1 MEYRIIKPPSRG
13 TLEILARRKGSG
25 NAVKLEDVDAVGLV
39 QGRLIEMVCAAD
51 VAEKAVGVTVE
62 DIRGM
67 IICWGQLPPAYD
79 HAGNLW
85 GYGFGRSGPGRN
97 PTERKGGSGGMVTA
111 RLTGN
116 IWATRKS
123 DLLSGYKLLLA
134 EVIGG
139 TRAGESMVVIDTIGA
154 GIGDRVIVACGSSA
168 RRMLGSDEIPAD
180 AAVVGI
186 IDEDCAF
193 EDS

>member
-1 MEYRIIKPPSRG
+1 MEYRIIKSPSRG

-62 DIRGM
+62 DIRGSCPQHM
-67 IICWGQLPPAYD
+67 IMLAI
-79 HAGNLW
+79 
-85 GYGFGRSGPGRN
+85 FGDTASVEAALEEIRRREKEGA
-97 PTERKGGSGGMVTA
+97 GGMVTA

-154 GIGDRVIVACGSSA
+154 GIGDPGDRSLRIFCQTDAGK
-168 RRMLGSDEIPAD
+168 RRNSG
-180 AAVVGI
+180 
-186 IDEDCAF
+186 
-193 EDS
+193 